1 MLDYRVILLTIIP
14 QILQNVGFSCNFAYY
29 HSGSPTRGNELK
41 RDQCS
46 LGRNRTVREN
56 QGCTGLSRKVDRRT
70 AFNISGSM
78 QEAVTCKQLE
88 TNAQLDFTQQLWD
101 AQQVNY

>member
-1 MLDYRVILLTIIP
+1 M
-14 QILQNVGFSCNFAYY
+14 
-29 HSGSPTRGNELK
+29 
-41 RDQCS
+41 
-46 LGRNRTVREN
+46 REN

-88 TNAQLDFTQQLWD
+88 TNSQLDFTQQQLMSYGMHNKSIIK
-101 AQQVNY
+101 AFSGECTVVFYRIYYTLIAITKGILNVFQENVLFYNSNF